1 MFYFQIVRDDFWGES
16 LKFITGIKT
25 NQADRMLKYTVLLG
39 FIIEKP
45 SAAWNEWNTADELAD
60 KQEIRIKQICV
71 NKSHLLIRYQE
82 LIFSVFGLSVR

>member
-1 MFYFQIVRDDFWGES
+1 
-16 LKFITGIKT
+16 
-25 NQADRMLKYTVLLG
+25 MLKYTVLPG

-45 SAAWNEWNTADELAD
+45 SAGWNEWNRADELAD

-82 LIFSVFGLSVR
+82 YIFSVFGLSVRQCEQIFVGGGGQRASRLFSIIYLFCLI

>member
-1 MFYFQIVRDDFWGES
+1 MFYFQIVHDDFWGES

-25 NQADRMLKYTVLLG
+25 NQADRMVKYTVLLG